1 MNPVRIALLLITS
14 LVWTSSSAEIY
25 KWTDANGVVHYG
37 DRPAQA
43 TAQRLPIVDRLPKP
57 KPEPLAGKDGA
68 DGESAAPDGPDDKDP
83 TKAPPDGTQP
93 GQDEEPKEDQ
103 DGTNAEDTGDEASQ
117 PKEEEKKPTVYSA
130 FAIASPANDGTVRS
144 APGSVSVSVN
154 VTPPLDK
161 DFKHSVRIRL
171 DNKVV
176 ASGASTSFGLSNV
189 DRGTHRL
196 SAELLDENK
205 RVLRRA
211 RTITFHLHR

>member
-1 MNPVRIALLLITS
+1 MTSARIILGLIGLLVS
-14 LVWTSSSAEIY
+14 FVAVAEIY

-43 TAQRLPIVDRLPKP
+43 SAQRLPIKDKLPKP
-57 KPEPLAGKDGA
+57 KPAPVKDEQESVKSPDDSTGEN
-68 DGESAAPDGPDDKDP
+68 ESAPSAEAPNE
-83 TKAPPDGTQP
+83 APSG
-93 GQDEEPKEDQ
+93 
-103 DGTNAEDTGDEASQ
+103 NAEGDIGAEGGDTESSEETK
-117 PKEEEKKPTVYSA
+117 PEEEEKKPTVYTA
-130 FAIASPANDGTVRS
+130 FAISSPGHNGTVRS
-144 APGSVSVSVN
+144 APGNVAVSLRVS
-154 VTPPLDK
+154 PPLDR

-171 DNKVV
+171 DNRVV
-176 ASGASTSFGLSNV
+176 ASGASTSFGLDNV